1 MNVQRITEDKRKYM
15 DMLLI
20 ADPKEDMIE
29 KYLDKGDMFVLSD
42 EGVVRTVCVVV
53 LLNNRK
59 CELKNIATNEKDQG
73 KGYGKYMIHYICEH
87 YSNRCDIMYVGTGNC
102 AKTIGFYEKCG
113 FVNSHIV
120 ADFFTDNY
128 EEPIYEDGIR
138 LIDMVYLKKELDS
151 EIDVKKV
158 LDLALEAGRILL
170 KNGAE
175 IFRVE
180 ETITRICNR
189 FHIEHVDIFTLSH
202 AIFVSVENGTE
213 EAFTKVKN
221 VPLSAPHLG
230 IVAEVNELSRE
241 ISAGHVS
248 VDEAVRALKEIDK
261 MPPKRGYF
269 QILAAG
275 GGSGFFGFLLG
286 ATALES
292 MIAFC
297 IGCVLYVW
305 VLIGKKH
312 NISKMIINIVGGVL
326 ITALSIS
333 ARCIPFGEAVRMEGM
348 IIGSIMPLIPG
359 VAFVNAIRDIA
370 DSDFLSGTVRMID
383 ALLVFVYIAIGV
395 GFTLSVYNN
404 MIGGLA
410 I

>member
-1 MNVQRITEDKRKYM
+1 MNVQRITEDKRKYIS
-15 DMLLI
+15 LLLM
-20 ADPKEDMIE
+20 ADPQEDMIE
-29 KYLDKGDMFVLSD
+29 KYLDEGEMFVLSD
-42 EGVVRTVCVVV
+42 EGVVRTVCVV
-53 LLNNRK
+53 LLLHNRK

-120 ADFFTDNY
+120 ADFFTDHY
-128 EEPIYEDGIR
+128 EEPIYEDGVR
-138 LIDMVYLKKELDS
+138 LTDMVYLKKKLDS

-158 LDLALEAGRILL
+158 LDMALEAGRILL

-202 AIFVSVENGTE
+202 AIFVSAENGTE
-213 EAFTKVKN
+213 ESYMKVKN

-261 MPPKRGYF
+261 TPPKRGYF

-292 MIAFC
+292 VIAFC
-297 IGCVLYVW
+297 IGCILYIW
-305 VLIGKKH
+305 VLLGKRH
-312 NISKMIINIVGGVL
+312 NISKIIVNIVGGVL
-326 ITALSIS
+326 ITTLSVG
-333 ARCIPFGEAVRMEGM
+333 ARCIPFWEAVRMEGM

-404 MIGGLA
+404 MIGGLV